1 MMKKIVYILICMAGL
16 AAAGCGGGKNEIEP
30 AEVVVR
36 FHKALTSMG
45 FSEADGY
52 CTEGA
57 VQEYVDAFKSAC
69 QEKISKDKEATEAAT
84 ILLSKDEVIIED
96 TVRDKDQRTVF
107 YTISDGCEQT
117 KKKIATLEK
126 VEGEW
131 RIAEIKDR

>member
-1 MMKKIVYILICMAGL
+1 MKKIGYILICMAGL
-16 AAAGCGGGKNEIEP
+16 AAAGCCGGKNEIEP

-96 TVRDKDQRTVF
+96 SAGIKTTALKIEVLQSIMAVLQRN
-107 YTISDGCEQT
+107 YLLLGGR
-117 KKKIATLEK
+117 
-126 VEGEW
+126 EG
-131 RIAEIKDR
+131 